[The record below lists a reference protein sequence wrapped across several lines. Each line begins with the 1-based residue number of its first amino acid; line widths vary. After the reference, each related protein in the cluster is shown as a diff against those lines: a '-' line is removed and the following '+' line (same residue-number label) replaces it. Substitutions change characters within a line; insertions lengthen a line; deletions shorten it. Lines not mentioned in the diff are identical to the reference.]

1 DKAYTL
7 EVPELSFDTIK
18 IEDTETEINRLH
30 DALDISK
37 QELEKIKEHARVS
50 VGDEH
55 AEIFSAHLLV
65 LSDPELISPMED
77 KIKNEQVNAEA
88 ALDEIAQMF
97 IKMFEEMDNAY
108 M

>member
-1 DKAYTL
+1 MKNLQGIAASNGIAIAKAYTL
-7 EVPELSFDTIK
+7 EVPDLSFDTIK

-55 AEIFSAHLLV
+55 AEIFSTFTCV
-65 LSDPELISPMED
+65 E
-77 KIKNEQVNAEA
+77 
-88 ALDEIAQMF
+88 
-97 IKMFEEMDNAY
+97 
-108 M
+108 